1 MTHCRLEGCHGEV
14 FDHDHSVLCV
24 GQCWGQ
30 LLSLWSTVSHHSH
43 GIIHQ
48 ILGVET
54 EYLAMDHETGSK
66 TAPSPP
72 LLPLAMSCGSYTCAL
87 GEEGRNISKPG
98 LPLPAGPQC
107 KSRAQP
113 RVQTPLS
120 SAETENLKFLYFRI
134 PLPAWCRTKQDIL
147 SARLNLST

>member
-30 LLSLWSTVSHHSH
+30 LLRLWSTVSHHSH

-72 LLPLAMSCGSYTCAL
+72 LCCHWPCPVGATPVPLEKRAETSPNLDSPSLLDHSA
-87 GEEGRNISKPG
+87 K
-98 LPLPAGPQC
+98 AGPSPGFKLLCLLRRQ
-107 KSRAQP
+107 K
-113 RVQTPLS
+113 
-120 SAETENLKFLYFRI
+120 I
-134 PLPAWCRTKQDIL
+134 
-147 SARLNLST
+147 